1 MQFEF
6 LPAFQGDCFLIH
18 AGTKAKPVLILVDGG
33 PGGTYNKHLKPR
45 LMQLRDERELDEFT
59 PLVINLVIVSHVDDD
74 HINGIVEL
82 FRDIRKAKMNGD
94 PPLFTVL
101 GLWHNSFDEII
112 GNDEVNVATA
122 QFGTASIAPVVA
134 DSESHEQFDA
144 ALILQSIAQGNEL
157 RDLANSDELQIP
169 INNGFGGLIKSSP
182 GKKTVRK
189 IGGVSFTVIDWIGDS
204 YAILF
209 SHPKDYTPVCT
220 TELGY
225 MAGLA
230 DDFAKRNTK
239 IIGLSVDRIGDHEGW
254 AQDIKDV
261 TGNEVNFPMIGDH
274 DLKVAK
280 LYNMLPADAG
290 ETSEGRTAANN
301 ATVRTVYIIGPDKLI
316 KAMLIY
322 PMSTGRNFDE
332 VLRLLDSIQLTAKH
346 SVATPVNWKQGEDCI
361 IVPSLNDEAAR
372 EKFPGGWKTVK
383 PYLRTVPQP
392 VDEPQP
398 VD

>member
-1 MQFEF
+1 MT
-6 LPAFQGDCFLIH
+6 L
-18 AGTKAKPVLILVDGG
+18 
-33 PGGTYNKHLKPR
+33 
-45 LMQLRDERELDEFT
+45 
-59 PLVINLVIVSHVDDD
+59 S
-74 HINGIVEL
+74 
-82 FRDIRKAKMNGD
+82 
-94 PPLFTVL
+94 
-101 GLWHNSFDEII
+101 I
-112 GNDEVNVATA
+112 GSVAPDFSAET
-122 QFGTASIAPVVA
+122 T
-134 DSESHEQFDA
+134 
-144 ALILQSIAQGNEL
+144 QGN
-157 RDLANSDELQIP
+157 
-169 INNGFGGLIKSSP
+169 INFH
-182 GKKTVRK
+182 
-189 IGGVSFTVIDWIGDS
+189 DWIGNS

-225 MAGLA
+225 MAGLK

-239 IIGLSVDRIGDHEGW
+239 IIGLSVDKIGDHEGW
-254 AQDIKDV
+254 AKDIKDV
-261 TGNEVNFPMIGDH
+261 SGNEVNFPMIGDH

-290 ETSEGRTAANN
+290 ETSDGRTAANN
-301 ATVRTVYIIGPDKLI
+301 ATVRTVYIVGPDKLI

-322 PMSTGRNFDE
+322 PMSSGRNFDE
-332 VLRLLDSIQLTAKH
+332 VLRLLDSIQLTAKY

>member
-1 MQFEF
+1 MTLSIGSTAPNFTAETT
-6 LPAFQGDCFLIH
+6 QG
-18 AGTKAKPVLILVDGG
+18 
-33 PGGTYNKHLKPR
+33 
-45 LMQLRDERELDEFT
+45 
-59 PLVINLVIVSHVDDD
+59 
-74 HINGIVEL
+74 
-82 FRDIRKAKMNGD
+82 
-94 PPLFTVL
+94 
-101 GLWHNSFDEII
+101 
-112 GNDEVNVATA
+112 
-122 QFGTASIAPVVA
+122 
-134 DSESHEQFDA
+134 
-144 ALILQSIAQGNEL
+144 
-157 RDLANSDELQIP
+157 P
-169 INNGFGGLIKSSP
+169 INFHEY
-182 GKKTVRK
+182 
-189 IGGVSFTVIDWIGDS
+189 IDDG
-204 YAILF
+204 YGILF

-230 DDFAKRNTK
+230 DEFAKRNTK
-239 IIGLSVDRIGDHEGW
+239 VIGLSVDPVGAHEGW

-290 ETSEGRTAANN
+290 ETSEGRTAATN
-301 ATVRTVYIIGPDKLI
+301 ATVRTVYIVGPDKQI

-346 SVATPVNWKQGEDCI
+346 SVATPVNWRQGEDCI

-392 VDEPQP
+392 QDQAAEPEP
-398 VD
+398 AK

>member
-1 MQFEF
+1 MTLSIGSQAPNFTAETT
-6 LPAFQGDCFLIH
+6 QGSITFHDW
-18 AGTKAKPVLILVDGG
+18 ADG
-33 PGGTYNKHLKPR
+33 
-45 LMQLRDERELDEFT
+45 
-59 PLVINLVIVSHVDDD
+59 
-74 HINGIVEL
+74 
-82 FRDIRKAKMNGD
+82 
-94 PPLFTVL
+94 
-101 GLWHNSFDEII
+101 
-112 GNDEVNVATA
+112 
-122 QFGTASIAPVVA
+122 
-134 DSESHEQFDA
+134 
-144 ALILQSIAQGNEL
+144 
-157 RDLANSDELQIP
+157 
-169 INNGFGGLIKSSP
+169 
-182 GKKTVRK
+182 
-189 IGGVSFTVIDWIGDS
+189 S

-225 MAGLA
+225 MAGLK
-230 DDFAKRNTK
+230 DEFAKRNTK
-239 IIGLSVDRIGDHEGW
+239 VIGLSVDKVGDHQGW

-301 ATVRTVYIIGPDKLI
+301 ATVRTVYIVGPDKLI

-322 PMSTGRNFDE
+322 PMSSGRNFDE

>member
-1 MQFEF
+1 MT
-6 LPAFQGDCFLIH
+6 L
-18 AGTKAKPVLILVDGG
+18 
-33 PGGTYNKHLKPR
+33 
-45 LMQLRDERELDEFT
+45 
-59 PLVINLVIVSHVDDD
+59 S
-74 HINGIVEL
+74 
-82 FRDIRKAKMNGD
+82 
-94 PPLFTVL
+94 
-101 GLWHNSFDEII
+101 I
-112 GNDEVNVATA
+112 GSVAPDFSTE
-122 QFGTASIAPVVA
+122 TT
-134 DSESHEQFDA
+134 
-144 ALILQSIAQGNEL
+144 QGN
-157 RDLANSDELQIP
+157 
-169 INNGFGGLIKSSP
+169 INFH
-182 GKKTVRK
+182 
-189 IGGVSFTVIDWIGDS
+189 DWIGDS

-230 DDFAKRNTK
+230 DEFAKRNTK
-239 IIGLSVDRIGDHEGW
+239 IIGLSVDKIGDHEGW
-254 AQDIKDV
+254 ARDIKDV
-261 TGNEVNFPMIGDH
+261 TGNEVNFPIIGDH

-332 VLRLLDSIQLTAKH
+332 VLRLLDSIQLTARH
-346 SVATPVNWKQGEDCI
+346 AVATPVNWKQGEDCI

-392 VDEPQP
+392 VDEPQT